1 MRPVVKEIWYSWK
14 KSCKLVFLIS
24 YVPVGNNVL
33 CGLFEAHIQPLQSLR
48 ILIKKP
54 HENDSSY
61 HLNSWQCLCVAEMFA
76 MNLINSPF

>member
-1 MRPVVKEIWYSWK
+1 MSSEQTEEVDETSSEGGAESLGEIC
-14 KSCKLVFLIS
+14 CKLVFLIS

-48 ILIKKP
+48 SLIKKP

-61 HLNSWQCLCVAEMFA
+61 HLNIWQCLWCG
-76 MNLINSPF
+76 